1 MISTG
6 QKGDLPTR
14 GLRRPACMQRPF
26 SLRKRITRR
35 FSFRMASRRRIVG
48 RVLLFGGFP
57 KKASRPGVDMN
68 LVYYHALTLIG
79 TTTFAPRHQAEAV
92 RLVASG
98 AFPLPTG

>member
-14 GLRRPACMQRPF
+14 GLRRPACIQRPF

-68 LVYYHALTLIG
+68 LINYNALPLSR
-79 TTTFAPRHQAEAV
+79 FAEGAELALEGRALKCV
-92 RLVASG
+92 F
-98 AFPLPTG
+98 FPEGLG